1 MIPAN
6 PLDFIGKAVLVT
18 GGGAGIGIGI
28 GAAFVAAGVREMT
41 TIDDSPNTA
50 FRSQGATP

>member
-18 GGGAGIGIGI
+18 GGGAGIGI